1 MRQATSL
8 LLFVALATALGSAQA
23 HGVPSSVTSFGFG
36 GSLSSSPGIPA
47 SVTSLGPQGF
57 QCCVNVGMSGTRH
70 FISQGDPRAQNF
82 HHHEHGFP
90 VYVPLYQPVYTPTY
104 VQVEPYV
111 EVQPDVA
118 NDDEEDG
125 GGPTIFDRR
134 GPRRHAAYDRVYDRG
149 YDEGRAAE
157 QDRHDRDRNRD
168 RDRDRENA
176 QEARAVVPGPSPA
189 PSAQASIPAVEPK
202 TALVFRDG
210 HKEEV
215 VNYAIVGDQLYDF
228 TSGKRRI
235 AITELD
241 IPATAKANEARGMD
255 FQLPT
260 LRSGS

>member
-1 MRQATSL
+1 MRQVTSL
-8 LLFVALATALGSAQA
+8 LLFAALAAAIGSAQA
-23 HGVPSSVTSFGFG
+23 HGVPPSVTSFGFG

-47 SVTSLGPQGF
+47 SVTSSGPRGF
-57 QCCVNVGMSGTRH
+57 QCCANFGFSGNPRFLSQGNVGQGNFGHGNFRH
-70 FISQGDPRAQNF
+70 HG
-82 HHHEHGFP
+82 HGFP
-90 VYVPLYQPVYTPTY
+90 VYVPLYTPTY
-104 VQVEPYV
+104 TPSYV

-118 NDDEEDG
+118 NDNEDEEDG

-157 QDRHDRDRNRD
+157 QDRRDRDRNR
-168 RDRDRENA
+168 ENA
-176 QEARAVVPGPSPA
+176 REVRAVVAAPSPS
-189 PSAQASIPAVEPK
+189 PSAQTSTPAVEPK

-210 HKEEV
+210 HTEEV

-235 AITELD
+235 AITDLD
-241 IPATAKANEARGMD
+241 VPATAKANDARGMD

-260 LRSGS
+260 LRSGN